1 MFARSRRRAL
11 LTSAAVAAAVALA
24 GCADGAKNV
33 ETIPTPPKETINAED
48 IVRFDRE
55 PVVVLEAD
63 IQQSL
68 GLGFDRGEPLPAYQ
82 VGPVVVRDMPA
93 YEVLK
98 IIAAPYDVAVV
109 PAPGL
114 ATRRV
119 SLIDPVKRPMGEA
132 IELIARQAG
141 LFYHYADG
149 VLQIDD
155 ERSFSVRVPDMP
167 FMSAKQE
174 SADDEEED
182 GGMSP
187 SVVETAT
194 GLTPYRI
201 LNEAYLA
208 DTGDEEGADSSNDRA
223 PEQPGSL
230 RDAFARTFVDLGAR
244 EAVVDGHSDVV
255 NFTADYP
262 TYRRIAQYMSDFEH
276 SRDVIVYDTWVYEVA
291 LQKGQD
297 VGINW
302 SSLTTRDGVELQFGA
317 INNTSASAGTSA
329 PTPGSGSSESEGG
342 SGESSLSDVAQ
353 AIGASAG
360 LADGLALGV
369 VGEAGTSVIAG
380 LLSFLESHGTTRAL
394 AKPTISLSSGRHALY
409 HVGETLEYISKVEV
423 NSSENDDGDNQ
434 NNTGVDTKQIE
445 TGVKMVLGGSYTN
458 GVVSSKL
465 FLDLVELIRFN
476 TFDTGSVKLQLPQ
489 TSQRRLHTEF
499 EARPGDLIVI
509 GGLIRDTGDTSQTL
523 IPGTETAIGN
533 ASAHK
538 RTELVIMM
546 RPRLIKIRP
555 ENWTENDRV
564 GGRVDQEPGAVLD
577 AVKRGAKKT
586 DVIPKDLLLE
596 SLRDGEASR

>member
-1 MFARSRRRAL
+1 M
-11 LTSAAVAAAVALA
+11 SA
-24 GCADGAKNV
+24 
-33 ETIPTPPKETINAED
+33 EKESD
-48 IVRFDRE
+48 D
-55 PVVVLEAD
+55 D
-63 IQQSL
+63 
-68 GLGFDRGEPLPAYQ
+68 D
-82 VGPVVVRDMPA
+82 
-93 YEVLK
+93 
-98 IIAAPYDVAVV
+98 
-109 PAPGL
+109 
-114 ATRRV
+114 
-119 SLIDPVKRPMGEA
+119 
-132 IELIARQAG
+132 
-141 LFYHYADG
+141 
-149 VLQIDD
+149 DD
-155 ERSFSVRVPDMP
+155 EDS
-167 FMSAKQE
+167 
-174 SADDEEED
+174 

-201 LNEAYLA
+201 LNDAYLEEA
-208 DTGDEEGADSSNDRA
+208 GDEEGADSGDDRV

-255 NFTADYP
+255 NFKADYP

-297 VGINW
+297 IGINW
-302 SSLTTRDGVELQFGA
+302 SSLTTKDGVELQFGA
-317 INNTSASAGTSA
+317 INSTSASAGTSA
-329 PTPGSGSSESEGG
+329 PAPAPGSGSSDDGEGG
-342 SGESSLSDVAQ
+342 GGEPTLSDVAQ

-394 AKPTISLSSGRHALY
+394 AKPTISLSSGRHSLY

-423 NSSENDDGDNQ
+423 NSSEGDDGDDES
-434 NNTGVDTKQIE
+434 NTGVDTEQIE
-445 TGVKMVLGGSYTN
+445 TGVKMILGGSYTN

-465 FLDLVELIRFN
+465 FMDLVELIRFN

-523 IPGTETAIGN
+523 IPGTEAALGN

-564 GGRVDQEPGAVLD
+564 GGRVDQDPGAVLD
-577 AVKRGAKKT
+577 AVKRGAKQT

-596 SLRDGEASR
+596 SLRDGETSR